1 MTREEQREQEAYAYI
16 LSDAVCTENMQ
27 LAFGDFINGAKWA
40 DKTMIQKAGEW
51 MKEQD
56 MAKYLRLS
64 AGMIC
69 VTTFDKELFIK
80 DFLKAMEE

>member
-1 MTREEQREQEAYAYI
+1 MTRREEIEQAAMQVGGVHPDW
-16 LSDAVCTENMQ
+16 DALECFRVGYKE
-27 LAFGDFINGAKWA
+27 GAKWA

-51 MKEQD
+51 VKEQD